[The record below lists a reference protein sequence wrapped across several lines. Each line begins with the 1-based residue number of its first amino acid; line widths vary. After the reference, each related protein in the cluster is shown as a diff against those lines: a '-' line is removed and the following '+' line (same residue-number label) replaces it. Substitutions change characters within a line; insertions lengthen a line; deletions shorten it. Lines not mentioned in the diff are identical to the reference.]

1 MYVGENINVL
11 GENKPRIRSGKT
23 VTKLVPDEDLRMSH
37 ISEVEKLE
45 VEEPQHE

>member
-11 GENKPRIRSGKT
+11 GENIRSGKT

-45 VEEPQHE
+45 VEEPQYE